1 VQLAGRKAQDAEQA
15 AQKIAA
21 LIRDRGATKTEL
33 LGPAPNPIPRLRG
46 LYVFN
51 LLVKTDNLER
61 LQHLL
66 EPARRSR
73 EGSVRV
79 RIDVN
84 PRNISE
90 LIED

>member
-1 VQLAGRKAQDAEQA
+1 
-15 AQKIAA
+15 
-21 LIRDRGATKTEL
+21 
-33 LGPAPNPIPRLRG
+33 
-46 LYVFN
+46 VFN